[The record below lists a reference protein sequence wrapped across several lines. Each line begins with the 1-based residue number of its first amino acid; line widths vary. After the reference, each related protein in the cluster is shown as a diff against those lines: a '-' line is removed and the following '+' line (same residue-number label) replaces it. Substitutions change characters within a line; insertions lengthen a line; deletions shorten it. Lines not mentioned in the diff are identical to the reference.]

1 MNKKRIPITKH
12 REKRF
17 IPLPKDIMKIRVF
30 KTRNLLLTTEKS
42 KGEVLSQLMH
52 EFGIA
57 RNTAYKLFNDAKKQL
72 MQDMENEQTQV
83 FKGIRNELF
92 HILDNLRES
101 NNVKEMLGTIRLIMS
116 LYGLEDK
123 NINVKVSDES
133 KLKDV
138 ETSTLLK
145 VISSDDENKKNDKD

>member
-1 MNKKRIPITKH
+1 MNKKKIPVRR
-12 REKRF
+12 REEKKF
-17 IPLPKDIMKIRVF
+17 VPLPRDVMKIRVF

-42 KGEVLSQLMH
+42 KMEIIQGLMD
-52 EFGIA
+52 EFSIA
-57 RNTAYKLFNDAKKQL
+57 KPTAYKLFNDAKRQL
-72 MQDMENEQTQV
+72 LKDMENEQTQV
-83 FKGIRNELF
+83 FKGVRNELF
-92 HILDNLRES
+92 HILDGLRES
-101 NNVKEMLGTIRLIMS
+101 NNIKEMLGTLRLIMS

-145 VISSDDENKKNDKD
+145 VISSNDENKENN

>member
-1 MNKKRIPITKH
+1 
-12 REKRF
+12 
-17 IPLPKDIMKIRVF
+17 
-30 KTRNLLLTTEKS
+30 
-42 KGEVLSQLMH
+42 
-52 EFGIA
+52 
-57 RNTAYKLFNDAKKQL
+57 
-72 MQDMENEQTQV
+72 
-83 FKGIRNELF
+83 LF

-145 VISSDDENKKNDKD
+145 VISSNDENKKDNKD